1 MANPLAIAGS
11 RSRYKLPDANPAG
24 FWAGVWHGMIGPIM
38 FVVSLFNPNVS
49 MYEINNNGR
58 WYEFGFL
65 IGISG
70 SVGGSGASSTSVTYY
85 GY

>member
-11 RSRYKLPDANPAG
+11 DSKYKALGATPAG
-24 FWAGVWHGMIGPIM
+24 FWAGLWHGIIAPIA

-49 MYEINNNGR
+49 MYETNNNGR

-70 SVGGSGASSTSVTYY
+70 SVGGSGASSTHITPQ
-85 GY
+85 